1 MFKLLLLIVALSMD
15 TFLISSSFGSNNIKV
30 KIPGAIIIAL
40 GSAVSL
46 SVSILL
52 SNILS
57 NIIPVH
63 LFNMLSFF
71 VLIIIGSYNI
81 FSTAIKNYLK
91 KMQVLNKNISL
102 NIEGYHL
109 LIDVFID
116 ETKADIDKS
125 KDLDMKEALLIGGLG
140 SMDSLCAGLS
150 FPFTNVSIIFVLAFI
165 ICISLVFLGF
175 RLGGKFNDIIK
186 TNLSWFSGVLL
197 IILAFTKIM

>member
-15 TFLISSSFGSNNIKV
+15 TFLISSSFGSNNIRV

-57 NIIPVH
+57 NIIPIH
-63 LFNMLSFF
+63 LFNMLSFL

-109 LIDVFID
+109 LVDVFID

-175 RLGGKFNDIIK
+175 KLGGKLNDIVK

>member
-15 TFLISSSFGSNNIKV
+15 TFLISSSFGSNNIRV

-57 NIIPVH
+57 NIIPIH
-63 LFNMLSFF
+63 LFNMLSFL

-109 LIDVFID
+109 LVDVFID

-150 FPFTNVSIIFVLAFI
+150 FPFTNVSIIFVLTFI

-175 RLGGKFNDIIK
+175 KLGGKLNDIVK

>member
-125 KDLDMKEALLIGGLG
+125 KDLDMKEALLSGGLG

-175 RLGGKFNDIIK
+175 RLGGKLNDIIK

>member
-15 TFLISSSFGSNNIKV
+15 TFIISSSFGSNNIRV

-57 NIIPVH
+57 NIIPIH
-63 LFNMLSFF
+63 LFNMLSFL

-109 LIDVFID
+109 LVDVFID

-150 FPFTNVSIIFVLAFI
+150 FPFTNVSIIFVLTFI

-175 RLGGKFNDIIK
+175 KL
-186 TNLSWFSGVLL
+186 
-197 IILAFTKIM
+197 

>member
-15 TFLISSSFGSNNIKV
+15 TFLISSSFGSNNIRV

-57 NIIPVH
+57 NIIPIH
-63 LFNMLSFF
+63 LFNILSFL

-109 LIDVFID
+109 LVDVFID

-175 RLGGKFNDIIK
+175 KLGGKLNDIVK